1 MPGSHDNPRE
11 ESGAHRLAV
20 LLRKSAT
27 ESVNDERDQV
37 AWRELLS
44 SAHAEDTRSLRRHR
58 FRPWMLA
65 PVAAGLVLVGL
76 VGLRAFSSSPLLFT
90 LDGHEAVRPDVA
102 AEGEQTRALEFS
114 DGSSVRLL
122 SAGRLRVTSTDAD
135 GATLSLV
142 RGRVDAEVRH
152 RPSAHWRF
160 ELGPYVVQVIGTRFS
175 ATWDPEA
182 GEAGLDLI
190 EGAVSVAGPGIS
202 SPITVQG
209 GQRFSGNQ
217 VGNYNVQSR
226 ALTEAAPAV
235 DPAMPPA
242 PAAAAKPRVTI
253 DSARAPS
260 HPSRERP
267 TCAWSGL
274 VSRGQFADIVA
285 AAHAM
290 GVENALATCPAQSL
304 FVLADAARYQG
315 QFEISRDALLAIRR
329 RAPDQAGKAAFFLGR
344 LDEARGNADAALA
357 WYTRA
362 LENAQGTFVQE
373 AKAGRARMAK
383 RLSVPSSSP

>member
-1 MPGSHDNPRE
+1 
-11 ESGAHRLAV
+11 

-27 ESVNDERDQV
+27 ESVNEERDQA
-37 AWRELLS
+37 AWRELLA
-44 SAHAEDTRSLRRHR
+44 SAHAEDARSLRRRR
-58 FRPWMLA
+58 FRPWMLV

-76 VGLRAFSSSPLLFT
+76 VGLRALSSPPLHFT
-90 LDGHEAVRPDVA
+90 LDGSESVRPDVA
-102 AEGEQTRALEFS
+102 ADGDRFRELEFS
-114 DGSSVRLL
+114 DGSTLSLH

-175 ATWDPEA
+175 ASWNPET
-182 GEAGLDLI
+182 GEMGLDLI

-209 GQRFSGNQ
+209 GQRFSGNR

-226 ALTEAAPAV
+226 VLTEAGPAV
-235 DPAMPPA
+235 EPSA
-242 PAAAAKPRVTI
+242 PQAQAAAAKPRPTMEPQ
-253 DSARAPS
+253 RAPS
-260 HPSRERP
+260 HPVRERP
-267 TCAWSGL
+267 VCAWSGL

-290 GVENALATCPAQSL
+290 GIENALSACPAQSL
-304 FVLADAARYQG
+304 FVLADAARYEG
-315 QFEISRDALLAIRR
+315 QFETSRDALLAIRR

-383 RLSVPSSSP
+383 RLSAPSSSP